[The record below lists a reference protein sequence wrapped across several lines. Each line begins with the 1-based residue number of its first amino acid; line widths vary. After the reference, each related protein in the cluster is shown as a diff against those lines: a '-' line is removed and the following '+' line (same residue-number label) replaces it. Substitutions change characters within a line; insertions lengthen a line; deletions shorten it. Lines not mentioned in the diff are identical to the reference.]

1 MEDTITITLGKPI
14 EDKATKTEWTEI
26 TLKEPVL
33 IQVEQFNDKLRSTNN
48 SLTASRFLIH
58 LVSGVS
64 ESALKMMTLS
74 DYKKCDAWLNRFFTT
89 KAE

>member
-1 MEDTITITLGKPI
+1 MDETITIELSRPL

-33 IQVEQFNDKLRSTNN
+33 IQVEQFQDKLRATNN
-48 SLTASRFLIH
+48 SVTASRFLIH

-64 ESALKMMTLS
+64 ESALKMMAIS